1 MPEGKPAFTRCIQ
14 LDAENRCMIFG
25 RPERPAV
32 CVDLRPQLEMC
43 GKSNDEAFRF
53 LHLMEIQTSPIKA
66 IEEA

>member
-1 MPEGKPAFTRCIQ
+1 
-14 LDAENRCMIFG
+14 MIFG